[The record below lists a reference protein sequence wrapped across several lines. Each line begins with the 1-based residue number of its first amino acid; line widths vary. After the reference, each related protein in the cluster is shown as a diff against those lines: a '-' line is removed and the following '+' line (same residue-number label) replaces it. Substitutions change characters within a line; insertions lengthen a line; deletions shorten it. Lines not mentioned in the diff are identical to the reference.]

1 MRAAIRD
8 YSRLPLRID
17 PESAALDRPAT
28 RKSARETCD
37 PGTMCATSLV
47 RGEIEANAERHY
59 AATQTRL
66 GDRIEIDHKSRVD
79 GASRNEIANLPIR
92 EFAAWKHLPHGD
104 GHLEDRNARIVNVID
119 QVADN
124 RLPNIQ

>member
-1 MRAAIRD
+1 
-8 YSRLPLRID
+8 
-17 PESAALDRPAT
+17 
-28 RKSARETCD
+28 
-37 PGTMCATSLV
+37 MCATSLV

-92 EFAAWKHLPHGD
+92 EFAVW
-104 GHLEDRNARIVNVID
+104 
-119 QVADN
+119 
-124 RLPNIQ
+124 NISLTAMVTSKIETLGLST